1 MKIGLEIHQRL
12 DTKEKLFCSCPSKG
26 KGVKSSE
33 LVRVL
38 NPSVGETGE
47 FDRAA
52 LFEKRKQKIN
62 TYNVFDD
69 SSCLIECDEEPPKKL
84 SEEAFETVA
93 LVCRLLNAS
102 VVDEVHVMRKTVID
116 GSAVSGFQ
124 RTAIV
129 GLNGKIETSE
139 GEVLIQTICLE
150 EESSGIEGD
159 HFNLDRLGI
168 PLIEIA
174 TDSESIK
181 NPAQAMN
188 AALKIGELL
197 RSTEKVQRGIGTI
210 RQDLNVSIPEGA
222 RVEIKGVQELKLI
235 PKIIE
240 NEVERQE
247 RLLKLKGKK
256 VDFEEKQGGIIIKSL
271 SDDARKEFEGY
282 CRVLKADF
290 KENEVKGSKEVLDFL
305 KLRLEMFSKGV
316 PEETRKAEG
325 VESSYMRP
333 LPGGSRMYPETDCLP
348 LSSKDFVEKVKGVE
362 VTTLDK
368 RIAEYEK
375 AGLNKELAQK
385 ITKGNYRLF
394 DRIAKEGGDPVFTA
408 SVLSETVKNLKR
420 RGLKISEE
428 RLEEFFNIYKK
439 GVFSRNAGEKI
450 LEIASQSSDS
460 IENIIKKNNLEKFS
474 REKLKDIASKNSF
487 EDAIRK
493 YRLNVDGK
501 ELKDFYKGF

>member
-1 MKIGLEIHQRL
+1 
-12 DTKEKLFCSCPSKG
+12 
-26 KGVKSSE
+26 
-33 LVRVL
+33 
-38 NPSVGETGE
+38 
-47 FDRAA
+47 
-52 LFEKRKQKIN
+52 LFEEKKQKIN

-69 SSCLIECDEEPPKKL
+69 SSCLIECDEEPPKKM

-93 LVCRLLNAS
+93 LVCKLLNAS

-139 GEVLIQTICLE
+139 GEILIPTICLE

-181 NPAQAMN
+181 NPVQAMN

-222 RVEIKGVQELKLI
+222 RVEIKGVQELKSI

-247 RLLKLKGKK
+247 GLLKLKGKK
-256 VDFEEKQGGIIIKSL
+256 IDFEEKQGRIIIKNL
-271 SDDARKEFEGY
+271 SDEAKKEFEGY
-282 CRVLKADF
+282 CRVLKAELR
-290 KENEVKGSKEVLDFL
+290 ENEVKGSKEVLDFL
-305 KLRLEMFSKGV
+305 KWRLDYFSKGV

-362 VTTLDK
+362 VTTLDQ
-368 RIAEYEK
+368 RIAEYENI
-375 AGLNKELAQK
+375 GLNKELARK
-385 ITKGNYRLF
+385 IARGNYKLF
-394 DRIAKEGGDPVFTA
+394 DRIAKEGVDAVFTA
-408 SVLSETVKNLKR
+408 SVLSETVKNLERK
-420 RGLKISEE
+420 GLKLGEE
-428 RLEEFFNIYKK
+428 RLKEFFEVYKK
-439 GVFSRNAGEKI
+439 AVFSRNAGERI
-450 LEIASQSSDS
+450 LELASQSAES
-460 IENIIKKNNLEKFS
+460 IENIVKENNLEKFS
-474 REKLKDIASKNSF
+474 TEKLKEIASKTSF
-487 EDAIRK
+487 EEAIRK

-501 ELKDFYKGF
+501 ELKSLYKGV